1 MIRFSGFGCVVMPV
15 EVSYTNE
22 LYLNHKDI
30 IGKAIV
36 INNDVSKTR
45 MHTYQ
50 GIPLINQVLMNDS
63 YVFSRDFYKDSL
75 EGQSHLE
82 LQLRKYL
89 NDDTLDIET
98 LEALVKDVENWGEM
112 EQYYFIPTLMIL
124 IHYGVR
130 RM

>member
-1 MIRFSGFGCVVMPV
+1 
-15 EVSYTNE
+15 
-22 LYLNHKDI
+22 
-30 IGKAIV
+30 
-36 INNDVSKTR
+36 
-45 MHTYQ
+45 
-50 GIPLINQVLMNDS
+50 MNDS

-98 LEALVKDVENWGEM
+98 IEALVKDVENWGEM